1 MRIND
6 IRYNSRMH
14 EENKNHSC
22 VYILS
27 NISNI
32 VAHNKPEEEIAV
44 IHPQ

>member
-1 MRIND
+1 MTSGTTLAGMKKI
-6 IRYNSRMH
+6 
-14 EENKNHSC
+14 KNHSC